1 MIGKL
6 RSMHFLDEIV
16 RVKREALDR
25 RKSRAALGELRSR
38 IGDAEPTRPFQ
49 RALRGEKQAYPRLI
63 AEIKKASPSK
73 GLIRENFNPVEIAQ
87 TYEDGGAV
95 ALSVL
100 TEEHFFLG
108 NPATLKAVRSKAS
121 LPLLKKD
128 FIIDAMQV
136 YEGRA
141 WGADA
146 ILLIAAL
153 LEKSEARDYFEL
165 AKELSLDVLVE
176 VHTEKELEKIV
187 EWAPMIGINNR
198 NLETFETNLETTFR
212 ICENVPEG
220 RTVVSESGIASRKD
234 VEALQEAGVD
244 AILVGESLMASEKI
258 AEKMK
263 ELIG

>member
-1 MIGKL
+1 M
-6 RSMHFLDEIV
+6 RFLDEIV
-16 RVKREALDR
+16 KVKREEVAGRL
-25 RKSRAALGELRSR
+25 SRAALRELRSR

-49 RALRGEKQAYPRLI
+49 KALSAKDHGWPSLI

-73 GLIRENFNPVEIAQ
+73 GIIRERFDPLEIAQ
-87 TYEDGGAV
+87 IYEDGGAA
-95 ALSVL
+95 ALSIL

-108 NPATLKAVRSKAS
+108 NPATLKAVRSKVS

-128 FIIDAMQV
+128 FIIDAIQV

-153 LEKSEARDYFEL
+153 LEKSEVKDYFDLAREL
-165 AKELSLDVLVE
+165 TLDVLVE
-176 VHTEKELEKIV
+176 VHTEKELEMIV

-212 ICENVPEG
+212 LLKEVPEG
-220 RTVVSESGIASRKD
+220 RTLVSESGIASRKD
-234 VEALQEAGVD
+234 IEALQEAGID
-244 AILVGESLMASEKI
+244 AILVGESLMASEDIGK
-258 AEKMK
+258 KMK
-263 ELIG
+263 ELIGE